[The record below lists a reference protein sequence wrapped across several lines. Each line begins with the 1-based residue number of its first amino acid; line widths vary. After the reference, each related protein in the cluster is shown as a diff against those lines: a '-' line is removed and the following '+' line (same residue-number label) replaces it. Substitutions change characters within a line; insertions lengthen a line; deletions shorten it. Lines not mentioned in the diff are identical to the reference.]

1 MEYYIIS
8 IGIPGLGAF
17 LTWIGQDLRKIGDS
31 PQDIVSFFIFFKEI
45 WSHGIVRSKVLSR
58 GLVRSSSIEPW
69 HNLYARSCGY
79 VSY

>member
-31 PQDIVSFFIFFKEI
+31 PQDIVSFFIFLRK
-45 WSHGIVRSKVLSR
+45 S
-58 GLVRSSSIEPW
+58 GLME
-69 HNLYARSCGY
+69 
-79 VSY
+79 